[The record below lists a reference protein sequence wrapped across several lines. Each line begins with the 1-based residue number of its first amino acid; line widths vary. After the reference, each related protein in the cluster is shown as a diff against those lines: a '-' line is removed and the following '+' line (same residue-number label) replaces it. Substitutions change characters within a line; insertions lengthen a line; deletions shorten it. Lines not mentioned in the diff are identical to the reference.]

1 MARQLKRWESPRREG
16 RNAKGKGGSA
26 RSRQRRKQLQ
36 ALRQKLKDSSNQQS
50 EPTSKPTNKQADK
63 QERGSEIASPFVYGQ
78 VEGIDRQQA
87 A

>member
-36 ALRQKLKDSSNQQS
+36 ALRQKLKDPANQQS
-50 EPTSKPTNKQADK
+50 KPTSQHTNKQAEQ
-63 QERGSEIASPFVYGQ
+63 QERGSEIAALFVYGHD
-78 VEGIDRQQA
+78 EGIAAWQA